1 MERKQ
6 NMKYVRLF
14 FILCVICMR
23 GYAQPSYTIQHV
35 ENALVIS
42 TYEFDGLSFVHKRH
56 TIRIGEK
63 EIPFTILAESNVS
76 ILRDVFCLDTAE
88 CNKYWDL
95 DFVIHLKEGV
105 YRYDLHISDF
115 EYGYDR
121 NRITSNSFYY
131 KKNDRKHIYA
141 VYKLT
146 GDIVVYSM
154 NGIEKEEVY
163 PKLKD
168 SLKSLFSLKN
178 FAILKSADSL
188 SSLSVEEQKKNHF
201 VRNGVYTIYFYA
213 PE

>member
-14 FILCVICMR
+14 LILCVICMR

-88 CNKYWDL
+88 CNKYVDFDL
-95 DFVIHLKEGV
+95 VTHIKEGV
-105 YRYDLHISDF
+105 YKKNLYISKF
-115 EYGYDR
+115 EYRYNR
-121 NRITSNSFYY
+121 NRISSNSFYY
-131 KKNDRKHIYA
+131 KKADRKHIYA
-141 VYKLT
+141 AYKLT
-146 GDIVVYSM
+146 GDIIVYNM
-154 NGIEKEEVY
+154 NGIEKKEVY
-163 PKLKD
+163 KKL
-168 SLKSLFSLKN
+168 SEPSKSLFSLKN